1 MSDQNAQSTRESVR
15 KWYDEYGWREG
26 RGGLSGEDRQ
36 FRSSPQTRAWRA
48 FAPRREQRV
57 ASLFERYR
65 GDLLIVGGGDLP
77 DADARIAERFDGVTC
92 VDISAA
98 ALEISCKKLGPRA
111 CSVLGSITDADMR
124 NQRFDAALASHVIY
138 HIHADEQE
146 AAVRR
151 MISLMRPG
159 GRVVIIYSNPTS
171 PSALPGEVVRA
182 LRGKPK
188 SSSNAPWPLYFH
200 AHSLRWWRR
209 FADQCQVSLLP
220 WAPLGTRSSKLVS
233 NNTVASAFFAVAK
246 LIEDRAPGL
255 AVRLWHYPIVVLD
268 VR

>member
-1 MSDQNAQSTRESVR
+1 VR

-26 RGGLSGEDRQ
+26 RGGLSGEDLQ
-36 FRSSPQTRAWRA
+36 FRGPPETRAWRA
-48 FAPRREQRV
+48 FSPRREQRV
-57 ASLFERYR
+57 ASLFEQFR

-77 DADARIAERFDGVTC
+77 EADARIAERFDGVTC

-98 ALEISCKKLGPRA
+98 ALEISSKKLGPRA
-111 CSVLGSITDADMR
+111 RSVLGSITDADMH
-124 NQRFDAALASHVIY
+124 NQRFDATLASHVIY

-159 GRVVIIYSNPTS
+159 GRIVIIYSNPNS

-188 SSSNAPWPLYFH
+188 TSSNAPWPLYFH
-200 AHSLRWWRR
+200 AHPLTWWRR
-209 FADQCQVSLLP
+209 FADQCKVSLLP
-220 WAPLGTRSSKLVS
+220 WAPLGSTRASKLVS
-233 NNTVASAFFAVAK
+233 NNTVASVFFAVAK